1 MNSPAKSAKKRSRP
15 WRRVLV
21 WLLLAV
27 VAALIV
33 INLLPQ
39 PVTVEVARVTRGPLA
54 VSVFEEGQTRV
65 RHRFTISPPIVG
77 FLNRI
82 ELRAGDPIVAGQTV
96 LATIRAETASLLD
109 PRARAQAE
117 ARLQAATAT
126 ADLRRAELERARSV
140 LDLAEKEAARAEI
153 LLKTN
158 AISRREWESATSQVQ
173 VRGREVTAAEFAL
186 RVAEFEIDQAR
197 SALLQADSPA
207 DDQKPVTILA
217 PVTGVV
223 LQVLEESARPVTP
236 GLPLMEVG
244 DPRDLEAEIELL
256 SSDAVAVQPGAEVSI
271 ENWGGNAPLR
281 GRVSMVELGGFTKIS
296 ALGVEE
302 QRVRVRVE
310 FLNLP
315 DNILLGDRY
324 RVEARIITWQNDD
337 VAQIPTGALFRR
349 GNQWMVFTLKD
360 GRAHAQ
366 PVTLG
371 HQNPT
376 AAELLSGLD
385 PQDEIILYPPDSLTD
400 GTRVKAN

>member
-1 MNSPAKSAKKRSRP
+1 LNAT
-15 WRRVLV
+15 
-21 WLLLAV
+21 
-27 VAALIV
+27 
-33 INLLPQ
+33 LP
-39 PVTVEVARVTRGPLA
+39 P
-54 VSVFEEGQTRV
+54 
-65 RHRFTISPPIVG
+65 
-77 FLNRI
+77 
-82 ELRAGDPIVAGQTV
+82 RAGRSDGGPPNPRPG
-96 LATIRAETASLLD
+96 RRSL
-109 PRARAQAE
+109 R
-117 ARLQAATAT
+117 
-126 ADLRRAELERARSV
+126 
-140 LDLAEKEAARAEI
+140 
-153 LLKTN
+153 
-158 AISRREWESATSQVQ
+158 
-173 VRGREVTAAEFAL
+173 F
-186 RVAEFEIDQAR
+186 
-197 SALLQADSPA
+197 
-207 DDQKPVTILA
+207 
-217 PVTGVV
+217 
-223 LQVLEESARPVTP
+223 
-236 GLPLMEVG
+236 G
-244 DPRDLEAEIELL
+244 DPRDLEAEIVLL

-271 ENWGGNAPLR
+271 ENWGGNDPLR

>member
-360 GRAHAQ
+360 GRAHTQ

-400 GTRVKAN
+400 GTRVKAQ

>member
-1 MNSPAKSAKKRSRP
+1 M
-15 WRRVLV
+15 
-21 WLLLAV
+21 
-27 VAALIV
+27 
-33 INLLPQ
+33 
-39 PVTVEVARVTRGPLA
+39 
-54 VSVFEEGQTRV
+54 
-65 RHRFTISPPIVG
+65 
-77 FLNRI
+77 
-82 ELRAGDPIVAGQTV
+82 
-96 LATIRAETASLLD
+96 
-109 PRARAQAE
+109 
-117 ARLQAATAT
+117 
-126 ADLRRAELERARSV
+126 
-140 LDLAEKEAARAEI
+140 
-153 LLKTN
+153 
-158 AISRREWESATSQVQ
+158 
-173 VRGREVTAAEFAL
+173 
-186 RVAEFEIDQAR
+186 
-197 SALLQADSPA
+197 
-207 DDQKPVTILA
+207 
-217 PVTGVV
+217 
-223 LQVLEESARPVTP
+223 
-236 GLPLMEVG
+236 
-244 DPRDLEAEIELL
+244 LL

-271 ENWGGNAPLR
+271 ENWGGNDPLR